1 MVYINRGFP
10 TYQTHFYGVER
21 QFGVESLQAPGY
33 RRVDEDGIEE
43 IYSGNLTYLE
53 FISLVKKLWESSNP
67 LIPIL
72 PMSINRESNVS
83 YQDSTNVWKAKTEN
97 LYRDPEQ
104 TLYQSGVN
112 NGFSSQSGSSD
123 VSSASGDTIPGVSEY
138 PAIIGYH
145 LELRKSHTTEPKPR
159 MRQNVVS
166 SANNHYTIYGQ
177 RFQNVVGFTVMA
189 KVGTFQGFNGETT
202 TRDDLDAAVLCDQV
216 IEAFEDFMIEYTPI
230 FKAAGASELFY
241 SRRLADSEINRA
253 GSDIHKRTVTYM
265 LTTEK
270 TYAIKNERI
279 ESIAVDARMWMAY
292 ERDLLRNQLAT
303 PNIEGT
309 TGNIVDL
316 YQSATPNT

>member
-1 MVYINRGFP
+1 MVYINRNFP
-10 TYQTHFYGVER
+10 TYQTHFYGVQK

-53 FISLVKKLWESSNP
+53 FISLVKKLWEESNP

-72 PMSINRESNVS
+72 PLSINRESNVS
-83 YQDSTNVWKAKTEN
+83 YADSTNVWKAKTVGDTG
-97 LYRDPEQ
+97 LYNQ
-104 TLYQSGVN
+104 TVNIGASHSSGI
-112 NGFSSQSGSSD
+112 SD
-123 VSSASGDTIPGVSEY
+123 VASAPNDTVNSVAEY

-159 MRQNVVS
+159 MRQNIVS

-216 IEAFEDFMIEYTPI
+216 VEAFEDFMIEYTPI

-303 PNIEGT
+303 PNLDGT
-309 TGNIVDL
+309 SGNIVDL
-316 YQSATPNT
+316 FQGATPNS

>member
-10 TYQTHFYGVER
+10 YYSPGYYGVNR
-21 QFGVESLQAPGY
+21 QLGNAPLQSPGY

-53 FISLVKKLWESSNP
+53 FISLVKKLWEESNP

-72 PMSINRESNVS
+72 PLSINRESNVS
-83 YQDSTNVWKAKTEN
+83 YQDTTNVWKAKTVGDTG
-97 LYRDPEQ
+97 LYNQ
-104 TLYQSGVN
+104 TINSGA
-112 NGFSSQSGSSD
+112 SSSSSVSD
-123 VSSASGDTIPGVSEY
+123 VASAPNDMVPQIGEY

-177 RFQNVVGFTVMA
+177 RFQNVVGFTIMA

-216 IEAFEDFMIEYTPI
+216 VEAFEDFMIEYTPI

-270 TYAIKNERI
+270 TYAIKNDRI

-292 ERDLLRNQLAT
+292 ERELLRNELAT
-303 PNIEGT
+303 PNVIGT
-309 TGNIVDL
+309 NSNITDL
-316 YQSATPNT
+316 FQGATPNT